1 MANPR
6 TMDNTGAREAGITY
20 KIDDSTITYDVT
32 KTGGSAA
39 VGLAVTFST
48 NDTVALCADA
58 DVVVGKLAQVNAD
71 KTCTVIDQGFVTLP
85 AGNGAT
91 VTAGSKIVGALG
103 AASAK
108 GYIRNTSASEAT
120 AVEAQKARHMITNA
134 ATTTAV
140 VVRLDS

>member
-20 KIDDSTITYDVT
+20 KIDNSTITYDVT

-39 VGLAVTFST
+39 VGKAVTFSAD
-48 NDTVALCADA
+48 DTVALCADA

-71 KTCTVIDQGFVTLP
+71 NTCTVIDQGVVALP

-91 VTAGSKIVGALG
+91 VTAGAKIVGALG

-108 GYIRNTSASEAT
+108 GYIRNSAAST
-120 AVEAQKARHMITNA
+120 AELAKARHMITNA
-134 ATTTAV
+134 GTTTAV